1 MDAESPAGE
10 LFLWTEIQ
18 RMRLVCH
25 TRREGKGVCSKG
37 RMGVPRVGV
46 RVCVCVS
53 ENREV

>member
-1 MDAESPAGE
+1 M
-10 LFLWTEIQ
+10 
-18 RMRLVCH
+18 CH

-46 RVCVCVS
+46 SMYVCVCVCVCVS